1 MSNAIP
7 VVIDSTGQL
16 GTAGGVSFV
25 NTLTGNTGGAVNATA
40 GNVNVVGDGTSITVT
55 GTPGTSTLT
64 IKALGGSAGPSFFA
78 YLNSTTTAVTGA
90 NTPYTIIYD
99 TIGYNLGSAFN
110 LGTSTFTA
118 PITGF
123 YNFSLTVQVG
133 TVNVSNTTESLYL
146 STSNYG
152 NMVLFAGNPATMMT
166 AASTG
171 LPQTRVSASG
181 SAYINMDAGDT
192 VTSVVNVSGG
202 TGNNVRVQG
211 TLSSTFLLTFFS
223 GQLV

>member
-1 MSNAIP
+1 
-7 VVIDSTGQL
+7 
-16 GTAGGVSFV
+16 
-25 NTLTGNTGGAVNATA
+25 
-40 GNVNVVGDGTSITVT
+40 
-55 GTPGTSTLT
+55 
-64 IKALGGSAGPSFFA
+64 
-78 YLNSTTTAVTGA
+78 
-90 NTPYTIIYD
+90 
-99 TIGYNLGSAFN
+99 
-110 LGTSTFTA
+110 
-118 PITGF
+118 
-123 YNFSLTVQVG
+123 
-133 TVNVSNTTESLYL
+133 
-146 STSNYG
+146 
-152 NMVLFAGNPATMMT
+152 MVLFAGNPATMMT